1 MHAPPSEQVPGN
13 EDNHASMVR
22 ACHVRAASLRA
33 ARHAVRASPA
43 AAAAHCRRGA
53 AQAGARARRA
63 GAAAAAGARSRA
75 RRAAGRAG
83 ALLVRRAGRRGRAPA
98 CGRARGS
105 GRRAGAARSG
115 LPRRSR
121 ARLCAQ
127 AGAAATSA
135 GARSEHEPVWRGP
148 RRSLCC
154 DVGRPPSFR
163 ARPGLSCMPERSP
176 ARPQSRSWVTLLSPS
191 FLSTQG
197 AGLLP
202 TCAQST
208 KRPGCCHAVKLSS
221 DVGNNELLV
230 MLG

>member
-1 MHAPPSEQVPGN
+1 
-13 EDNHASMVR
+13 MVR
-22 ACHVRAASLRA
+22 ACHVRAPSLRA

-63 GAAAAAGARSRA
+63 GAAAAAGARARA

-148 RRSLCC
+148 RRSLLRC
-154 DVGRPPSFR
+154 
-163 ARPGLSCMPERSP
+163 RSP
-176 ARPQSRSWVTLLSPS
+176 AQFPCQAWALMHARALPSTPAVSQPLRSGRQARGSPGMRSGSSR
-191 FLSTQG
+191 
-197 AGLLP
+197 
-202 TCAQST
+202 
-208 KRPGCCHAVKLSS
+208 RPGRSVLGRWRIR
-221 DVGNNELLV
+221 VGACLRRARGARGWRWWQPREAATQD
-230 MLG
+230 GCRRRQPAA